1 MTPRARLR
9 AALALF
15 FLALAT
21 PAALI
26 IREAYLRL
34 QWEAF
39 HQLQLQAEEFSARV
53 VERLDELARD
63 EQARPF
69 DDYGYFETPGP
80 AAART
85 RSPLAAF
92 PPSAKVPGLIGH
104 FQVDATGRFSAPF
117 VPPSEAADG
126 LDADARQAR
135 RDRAGRLESLLA
147 RNRLLG
153 VTPPSARDARPPM
166 AAAAAADDRPQSMA
180 ETAPGG
186 AFERLKQGPPAAALN
201 SLGKVADL
209 ALADRFQGEPVLAPD
224 SGKRGA
230 AEARVA
236 RKADTRAEAS
246 AYISSAAAVAPSPT
260 APRVRAFEAEL
271 DPFDAGLLDSG
282 ELVLFR
288 KAWRDGQRYVQ
299 GLLIDREAFFASL
312 LAEPFAR
319 SALARSADLALASH
333 GEVLLTRSSQG
344 GRSYGASASLR
355 GTLLQRVR
363 LSAPFDD
370 FELIFSVAELGLGA
384 GGRVIGLL
392 AATFALVLVV
402 GTALMYRLGAR
413 QLALARQQQDFI
425 AAVSHELKTPLT
437 AIRMYG
443 EMLCEG
449 WAPEEKRDGYYRFI
463 RDEAERLTRL
473 INNVLGLAR
482 LGRDEL
488 TLEPREMTV
497 ESLLEHLRARLRPV
511 FESAGRTLTVDCAP
525 GLDGARVRVD
535 LDCCTQV
542 VLNLTDNALKFS
554 APDTPVELHVTRAA
568 DEVLFS
574 VRDHGPGVPR
584 EEMTRIFELFQRGAG
599 ARRQAAPGTGIGLAL
614 ARRLA
619 RAMGGEVELRNRQPG
634 AEFTLRLPLVT

>member
-39 HQLQLQAEEFSARV
+39 HQLQLQAEEFSTRV

-69 DDYGYFETPGP
+69 DDYDFFGGP
-80 AAART
+80 APLGTRT

-92 PPSAKVPGLIGH
+92 PPSARVPGLIGH

-117 VPPSEAADG
+117 VPTSEADDG

-135 RDRAGRLESLLA
+135 RDRAGRLEGLLA

-153 VTPPSARDARPPM
+153 VTPPPARDARLP
-166 AAAAAADDRPQSMA
+166 ATAAADDRLYSIA
-180 ETAPGG
+180 EAAPGG

-230 AEARVA
+230 AEARA
-236 RKADTRAEAS
+236 PRKAEALAEAS
-246 AYISSAAAVAPSPT
+246 AYTAAAEAAAPSPT

-299 GLLIDREAFFASL
+299 GLLIDREAFFANL

-344 GRSYGASASLR
+344 GRTYGGAASLR

-370 FELIFSVAELGLGA
+370 FELIFSVAELGVGA

-392 AATFALVLVV
+392 AITFALVLVV
-402 GTALMYRLGAR
+402 GTVLMYRLGAR
-413 QLALARQQQDFI
+413 QLALARQQRDFI

-449 WAPEEKRDGYYRFI
+449 WAPEEKRVGYYRFI

-488 TLEPREMTV
+488 TLEQREMTV

-525 GLDGARVRVD
+525 ALDGARVRVD

-554 APDTPVELHVTRAA
+554 APDSPVELNVTRTA

-599 ARRQAAPGTGIGLAL
+599 AGRQAAPGTGIGLAL

-634 AEFTLRLPLVT
+634 AEFTLRLPLAT